1 MRADNQGEGGILA
14 LLALLISSRSNTHR
28 AIVIAL
34 ALFGAALIYGDG
46 MITPA
51 ISVLSAVEGFSVAT
65 PAFEPYVI
73 PAAVVI
79 LIALFAVQ
87 QLGTGSIG
95 AVFGPVMLVWFA
107 VIAVMGIA
115 QLVTEPVVLRALS
128 PSYAVSFF
136 IDNRMR
142 GFLALGSVFLV
153 VTGSEAL
160 FADMGHF
167 GRRPITIGWLSVVFP
182 SLMLNYA
189 GQGATLLGDASKID
203 NPFYLMVP
211 DMMRLPMAV
220 LATAATVIA
229 SQALISG
236 ASSLT
241 AQAVQ
246 LDYVPRLRVL
256 HTSVLERGQIYVPFV
271 NWTLMVACIGLV
283 LGFGSSSRLAAAYG
297 VGVTATMVIDSLLLF
312 LIARERWRWPFW
324 RAAAL
329 IAVFLVVDLAFFGA
343 NLFKIPD
350 GGWVPL
356 LIAALV
362 FALMSTWRRG
372 RDLVHDRLRGVAVS
386 MVAFRDSLAH
396 DPPTRIPGTVVFLH
410 RTPLTVPPAML
421 AILRTSRS
429 LPLESVLLAVITDEE
444 LAHVPTAGRATVT
457 ELGDGFF
464 QIELRFGFAERP
476 NIPKALSEMFSP
488 KFGFVPEA
496 TVYVLGTE
504 RVVPTSKPGM
514 APWREEVFA
523 FLYRN
528 ASPAAMYFGLP
539 SDRVIEI
546 GQQVEL

>member
-1 MRADNQGEGGILA
+1 
-14 LLALLISSRSNTHR
+14 
-28 AIVIAL
+28 
-34 ALFGAALIYGDG
+34 
-46 MITPA
+46 
-51 ISVLSAVEGFSVAT
+51 
-65 PAFEPYVI
+65 
-73 PAAVVI
+73 
-79 LIALFAVQ
+79 VQ

-95 AVFGPVMLVWFA
+95 AGFGPVMLVWFA

-297 VGVTATMVIDSLLLF
+297 WVS
-312 LIARERWRWPFW
+312 RRRW
-324 RAAAL
+324 
-329 IAVFLVVDLAFFGA
+329 
-343 NLFKIPD
+343 
-350 GGWVPL
+350 
-356 LIAALV
+356 
-362 FALMSTWRRG
+362 
-372 RDLVHDRLRGVAVS
+372 
-386 MVAFRDSLAH
+386 
-396 DPPTRIPGTVVFLH
+396 
-410 RTPLTVPPAML
+410 
-421 AILRTSRS
+421 
-429 LPLESVLLAVITDEE
+429 
-444 LAHVPTAGRATVT
+444 
-457 ELGDGFF
+457 
-464 QIELRFGFAERP
+464 
-476 NIPKALSEMFSP
+476 
-488 KFGFVPEA
+488 
-496 TVYVLGTE
+496 
-504 RVVPTSKPGM
+504 
-514 APWREEVFA
+514 
-523 FLYRN
+523 
-528 ASPAAMYFGLP
+528 
-539 SDRVIEI
+539 
-546 GQQVEL
+546 

>member
-372 RDLVHDRLRGVAVS
+372 RDLVHDRLRGVDGGLLASHAADGAAGDAGDPADIAIVAIGVGAAGGDHGRGAGSRPDGGPGDRHGAGRRFLPDRASLRVRGAAKHSEGAERDVLAEVRVRTGGDRLCAGHRAGGSDLEARDGAVARGGVRLPVS
-386 MVAFRDSLAH
+386 ERVAGGDVLRAAFRS
-396 DPPTRIPGTVVFLH
+396 
-410 RTPLTVPPAML
+410 
-421 AILRTSRS
+421 
-429 LPLESVLLAVITDEE
+429 
-444 LAHVPTAGRATVT
+444 
-457 ELGDGFF
+457 GD
-464 QIELRFGFAERP
+464 
-476 NIPKALSEMFSP
+476 
-488 KFGFVPEA
+488 
-496 TVYVLGTE
+496 
-504 RVVPTSKPGM
+504 
-514 APWREEVFA
+514 
-523 FLYRN
+523 
-528 ASPAAMYFGLP
+528 
-539 SDRVIEI
+539 
-546 GQQVEL
+546 